1 MVSVGTKLFVSDNSG
16 ALIVKCIKILGSAKK
31 LANIGDVLIFS
42 VKKARAHRKIKK
54 HDVRKGYLI
63 GHRKRIIRKTGVIIY
78 FFINSAIIMD
88 SRGGPQASRIF
99 GVAPQEFRGKKFLKL
114 ITLAHSVI

>member
-16 ALIVKCIKILGSAKK
+16 ALVVKCIKILGSTKKIAK
-31 LANIGDVLIFS
+31 IGDILVFA
-42 VKKARAHRKIKK
+42 VKKARAYRKIKK

-63 GHRKRIIRKTGVIIY
+63 RHRQRIVRKTGVIIY
-78 FFINSAIIMD
+78 FFINAVIIMD
-88 SRGGPQASRIF
+88 MRGGPQASRIF
-99 GVAPQEFRGKKFLKL
+99 GVAPQEFRGKRFLKL

>member
-16 ALIVKCIKILGSAKK
+16 ALVVKCIKILGSAKK

-42 VKKARAHRKIKK
+42 VRKARAHRKIKK
-54 HDVRKGYLI
+54 HDIRRGYLI
-63 GHRKRIIRKTGVIIY
+63 RHRKRIIRKTGVVIY
-78 FFINSAIIMD
+78 FFINSCVIID
-88 SRGGPQASRIF
+88 PRGGPQASRIF